1 MSKTISFHNG
11 SAWSR
16 GHNIRDERY
25 TNKQE
30 HIDSTLTKNNVV
42 LCDVSVRQAYEEIFG
57 QAVEDYNAK
66 QQRSDRKIDC
76 YYDKIKADKRKHPVY
91 ECIVQ
96 IGDRSDTGNSAEL
109 EKQALIRFAKEW
121 HERNPNLHLVGAYIH
136 CDEPNGTIHM
146 HCDYIPVARCSRG
159 MKVQNSLVK
168 ALEQQGFK
176 FENVHQ
182 TAQIAWQERERAAL
196 TSLCCE
202 LGIDAKHNQGISED
216 RKHLSKNEYI
226 KAKQQQQAQ
235 IEEELQP
242 LREKFKKYEN
252 FEVSANDYS
261 VDVKKKMFSK
271 DKVIISAS
279 DFEQMKEQAN
289 GYRLMK
295 DDYSAICQE
304 VEKEIQKQKEIT
316 KQLESEWQ
324 KIEEEKQNLEEKER
338 VFEEEKYN
346 FHQKELELADKEAEW
361 VEDTKELHRRQKEQ
375 KEIYTRLKT
384 LEEKNFKLESSN
396 NFLNEK
402 TNDMKK
408 EIIKLKSQLDGEFSR
423 ALKICEEKFSVKMK
437 ELKSNLQEYAAMQE
451 KLKKAYISE
460 KGIKEQVVQQNE
472 KLTEQLK
479 EKEKNVSK
487 LTEERELLSKAIRFS
502 GRDLVAEYQKHQE
515 KLKQQRKQGMR
526 R

>member
-16 GHNIRDERY
+16 GHNIRDDRY

-42 LCDVSVRQAYEEIFG
+42 LCDMPVRQAYEEIFG

-66 QQRSDRKIDC
+66 QKRSDRKIDC
-76 YYDKIKADKRKHPVY
+76 YYDKIKADKRKHPAY

-109 EKQALIRFAKEW
+109 EKQVLIKFAEEW
-121 HERNPNLHLVGAYIH
+121 DKRNPNLRLIGAYIH

-146 HCDYIPVARCSRG
+146 HCDYIPVARCSKG

-216 RKHLSKNEYI
+216 RKHLSKSEYI

-235 IEEELQP
+235 IEEELKP

-261 VDVKKKMFSK
+261 IDVKKKMFSK
-271 DKVIISAS
+271 DKVTISVS

-295 DDYSAICQE
+295 GDYSAICQE
-304 VEKEIQKQKEIT
+304 VEEEIQKQKEIT

-346 FHQKELELADKEAEW
+346 FHQKELELADREAEW
-361 VEDTKELHRRQKEQ
+361 VEDTKELYRKQREHKEVYD
-375 KEIYTRLKT
+375 KLRTA
-384 LEEKNFKLESSN
+384 EKQNSELESSN
-396 NFLNEK
+396 KFLKEE
-402 TNDMKK
+402 TNSMNKK
-408 EIIKLKSQLDGEFSR
+408 IIKLKAQLNGEFDR
-423 ALKICEEKFSVKMK
+423 ALKMCIEKFLDKMK
-437 ELKSNLQEYAAMQE
+437 ELKSNNE
-451 KLKKAYISE
+451 KLESE
-460 KGIKEQVVQQNE
+460 LIKEKEKSRENE
-472 KLTEQLK
+472 KLTQQLK
-479 EKEKNVSK
+479 EKEKLVSD
-487 LTEERELLSKAIRFS
+487 LTEERNLLKKAIQFS
-502 GRDLVAEYQKHQE
+502 GCDLVAEYKEHQK
-515 KLKQQRKQGMR
+515 KLKQQRKRGLGR
-526 R
+526 

>member
-16 GHNIRDERY
+16 GHNIRDDRY

-42 LCDVSVRQAYEEIFG
+42 LCDMPVRQAYEEIFG

-66 QQRSDRKIDC
+66 QKRSDRKIDC
-76 YYDKIKADKRKHPVY
+76 YYDKIKADKRKHPAY

-109 EKQALIRFAKEW
+109 EKQVLIKFAEEW
-121 HERNPNLHLVGAYIH
+121 DKRNPNLRLIGAYIH

-146 HCDYIPVARCSRG
+146 HCDYIPVARCSKG

-216 RKHLSKNEYI
+216 RKHLSKSEYI

-235 IEEELQP
+235 IEEELKP

-261 VDVKKKMFSK
+261 IDVKKKMFSK
-271 DKVIISAS
+271 DKVTISVS

-295 DDYSAICQE
+295 GDYSAICQE
-304 VEKEIQKQKEIT
+304 VEEEIQKQKEIT

-346 FHQKELELADKEAEW
+346 FHQKEQELADREAEW
-361 VEDTKELHRRQKEQ
+361 VEDTKELYRKQREHKEVYD
-375 KEIYTRLKT
+375 KLRTA
-384 LEEKNFKLESSN
+384 EKQNSELESSN
-396 NFLNEK
+396 KFLKEE
-402 TNDMKK
+402 TNSMNKK
-408 EIIKLKSQLDGEFSR
+408 IIKLKAQLNGEFDR
-423 ALKICEEKFSVKMK
+423 ALKMCIEKFLDKMK
-437 ELKSNLQEYAAMQE
+437 ELKSNNE
-451 KLKKAYISE
+451 KLESE
-460 KGIKEQVVQQNE
+460 LIKEKEKSRENE
-472 KLTEQLK
+472 KLTQQLK
-479 EKEKNVSK
+479 EKEKLVSD
-487 LTEERELLSKAIRFS
+487 LTEERNLLKKAIQFS
-502 GRDLVAEYQKHQE
+502 GCDLVAEYKEHQK
-515 KLKQQRKQGMR
+515 KLKQQRKRGLGR
-526 R
+526 

>member
-16 GHNIRDERY
+16 GHNIRDDRY

-42 LCDVSVRQAYEEIFG
+42 LCDVPVRQAYEEIFG

-66 QQRSDRKIDC
+66 QKRSDRKIDC

-109 EKQALIRFAKEW
+109 EKQVLIKFAEEW
-121 HERNPNLHLVGAYIH
+121 DKRNPNLRLIGAYIH

-146 HCDYIPVARCSRG
+146 HCDYIPVARCSKG

-216 RKHLSKNEYI
+216 RKHLSKSEYI

-261 VDVKKKMFSK
+261 IDVKKKMFSK
-271 DKVIISAS
+271 DKVTISVS

-295 DDYSAICQE
+295 GDYSAICQE
-304 VEKEIQKQKEIT
+304 VEEEIQKQKEIT

-346 FHQKELELADKEAEW
+346 FHQKELELADREAEW
-361 VEDTKELHRRQKEQ
+361 VEDTKELYRKQREHKEVYD
-375 KEIYTRLKT
+375 KLRTA
-384 LEEKNFKLESSN
+384 EKQNSELESSN
-396 NFLNEK
+396 KFLKEE
-402 TNDMKK
+402 TNSMNKK
-408 EIIKLKSQLDGEFSR
+408 IIKLKAQLNGEFDR
-423 ALKICEEKFSVKMK
+423 ALKMCIEKFSDKMK
-437 ELKSNLQEYAAMQE
+437 ELKSNNE
-451 KLKKAYISE
+451 KLESE
-460 KGIKEQVVQQNE
+460 LIKEKEKSRENE
-472 KLTEQLK
+472 KLTQQLK
-479 EKEKNVSK
+479 EKEKLVSD
-487 LTEERELLSKAIRFS
+487 LTEERNLLKKAIQFS
-502 GRDLVAEYQKHQE
+502 GCDLVAEYEEHQK
-515 KLKQQRKQGMR
+515 KLKQQRKRGLGR
-526 R
+526 